1 MKNKVL
7 AAHHS
12 STCAGED
19 LSYRPGGG
27 DVEQI
32 DTCESSVDYN
42 RQDEDQYQDY
52 LKRELYQYNI
62 AIHLYIFL
70 ILMHHIDIVCS
81 LYIKERFCIGFQITS
96 LQCLSVRCIGG
107 V

>member
-1 MKNKVL
+1 MSDKVL

-12 STCAGED
+12 STCASED

-52 LKRELYQYNI
+52 LKG
-62 AIHLYIFL
+62 
-70 ILMHHIDIVCS
+70 
-81 LYIKERFCIGFQITS
+81 ER
-96 LQCLSVRCIGG
+96 
-107 V
+107 

>member
-52 LKRELYQYNI
+52 LKEEI
-62 AIHLYIFL
+62 
-70 ILMHHIDIVCS
+70 
-81 LYIKERFCIGFQITS
+81 
-96 LQCLSVRCIGG
+96 
-107 V
+107 